1 MMHDWSDF
9 TETAYKKLLF
19 LAKKEYLFIGY
30 GENFEQEKIILWR
43 HDVDFS
49 VHRALRLA
57 QIEND
62 LGIVSTF
69 FIRLESPFYN
79 AFESNVLDKLQQIVY
94 LGHQIGL
101 HFNPSLY
108 KHLNREM
115 VMQKMTWEKTILQE
129 LLDKDV
135 VAVSFHN
142 PDVGDW
148 LSVDQ
153 PILCGMVNAYS
164 KLLKTRFGYCSDS
177 NGYWRFDSI
186 ESVLR
191 SKKHSRL
198 QVLTH
203 PGWWVSEPL
212 SPRERRIRCVDG
224 RAKNNMADYDRA
236 LLAMG
241 RENIDD

>member
-1 MMHDWSDF
+1 MSNWSDF
-9 TETAYKKLLF
+9 TEVAYKKLLT
-19 LAKKEYLFIGY
+19 LAGERYRFINY
-30 GENFEQEKIILWR
+30 SNDLEEENVILWR

-62 LGIVSTF
+62 LGVASTF
-69 FIRLESPFYN
+69 FIRLESPYYN
-79 AFESNVLDKLQQIVY
+79 AFESNILDKLQQIIC

-108 KHLNREM
+108 KNLNKEM
-115 VMQKMTWEKTILQE
+115 VMQKMTWKKTILQE
-129 LLDKDV
+129 LLGKDV
-135 VAVSFHN
+135 IAVSFHN

-153 PILCGMVNAYS
+153 HILCGMVNAYS
-164 KLLKTRFGYCSDS
+164 NLLKTHFGYCSDS

-191 SKKHSRL
+191 KKKHSRL

-203 PGWWVSEPL
+203 PCWWIPEPL
-212 SPRERRIRCVDG
+212 PPRKRIKRCIDG
-224 RAKNNMADYDRA
+224 RASRNMDDYDNA
-236 LLAMG
+236 LFVNG